1 MAYNLETALAIDQL
15 LQQGIPLAVAFDQLG
30 IPQDQRASYQLG
42 EGTFVVPAVNEP
54 FATNIPQP
62 DPLAEAAAAFADE
75 DAQAFA
81 PNPVDDPGAAF
92 ADEDA
97 QAFAFV
103 PAPADDPLAEAA
115 AAFADEDVQAFAP
128 NPVDDPGAA
137 FADEDA
143 QAFGGQTAAD
153 IEDAEQGEAMRQSL
167 RDQATAQQRAG
178 QNYNGDWRVR
188 ISLAP
193 QSNYLYNDSGNALL
207 GPLRATQ
214 GVVFPYTPTIQ
225 TNYVAQYDT
234 TDLTHSN
241 YRGYFYKNSRVEQVS
256 VNGTFTAQNT
266 SEAQYLLAVI
276 HFFRSVTK
284 MFYGQDKE
292 RGTPPPMVYLHGF
305 GEYQFANHPCL
316 VSSFNYSLPNGVDY
330 IRTQASNQNL
340 QLDRQRAAA
349 SGSTFSQLFAGTG
362 LDSISSRIGTLT
374 NLLTGKPIDRGAAG
388 SQGDLG
394 LSVVNNTGLTTYV
407 PTKMEIQ
414 ITLLPL
420 QTRKQVSQEFSLK
433 AFANGSLLKGR
444 GFW

>member
-1 MAYNLETALAIDQL
+1 
-15 LQQGIPLAVAFDQLG
+15 
-30 IPQDQRASYQLG
+30 
-42 EGTFVVPAVNEP
+42 
-54 FATNIPQP
+54 
-62 DPLAEAAAAFADE
+62 
-75 DAQAFA
+75 
-81 PNPVDDPGAAF
+81 
-92 ADEDA
+92 
-97 QAFAFV
+97 
-103 PAPADDPLAEAA
+103 
-115 AAFADEDVQAFAP
+115 
-128 NPVDDPGAA
+128 
-137 FADEDA
+137 
-143 QAFGGQTAAD
+143 
-153 IEDAEQGEAMRQSL
+153 MRQSL

-330 IRTQASNQNL
+330 IRTQATNQNL

-388 SQGDLG
+388 SRGDLG

-407 PTKMEIQ
+407 PTKMEIN

-420 QTRKQVSQEFSLK
+420 QTRKQQSQEFSLK